1 VTGERTVLLLHC
13 PDRPRVVAT
22 VAATIADAGG
32 NIVHA
37 DQHLDAAHDLF
48 VQRVEFDLPDDARD
62 RFGELLRDVAGRFS
76 MKWELWRPGESLT
89 RIAILVSAP
98 GHCLVDLL
106 GRVSLGEI
114 RAEIACVISNHADLR
129 SQVEAHGHPFHH
141 VEAGPGS
148 DSARAHEQ
156 AVTALVDESG
166 ADLVVLARY
175 MRILS
180 AEFVERHTTINVH
193 HSFLPAF
200 TGARPY
206 HQAYARGV
214 KLIGA
219 TAHYATPELDA
230 GPIICQQVA
239 RVTHRDDVDDL
250 RRIGSD
256 LERLVLARAVHLHLE
271 RRIVTYANRTVV
283 FD

>member
-1 VTGERTVLLLHC
+1 MSSDRTVLLLRC

-48 VQRVEFDLPDDARD
+48 VQRVEFDLPTDAHQRFHDDLH
-62 RFGELLRDVAGRFS
+62 EVADRFS
-76 MKWELWRPGESLT
+76 MTWEVWRPGERKT
-89 RIAILVSAP
+89 RIAVLVSQP

-106 GRVSLGEI
+106 GRVALGELP
-114 RAEIACVISNHADLR
+114 AEIACVVSNHDALR
-129 SQVEAHGHPFHH
+129 PLVEAHGQRFHH
-141 VEAGPGS
+141 VAVGTGAGA
-148 DSARAHEQ
+148 ARAHEEEV
-156 AVTALVDESG
+156 AALVAESG
-166 ADLVVLARY
+166 AELVVLARY
-175 MRILS
+175 MRILPAS
-180 AEFVERHTTINVH
+180 FVERHVTINVH

-200 TGARPY
+200 SGARPY
-206 HQAYARGV
+206 HQAYSRGV

-230 GPIICQQVA
+230 GPIICQQVTA
-239 RVTHRDDVDDL
+239 VTHRDDVDDL

-271 RRIVTYANRTVV
+271 RRVATYANRTVV

>member
-1 VTGERTVLLLHC
+1 MRTVLLLRC

-22 VAATIADAGG
+22 VAATIADVGG
-32 NIVHA
+32 NIIHA

-62 RFGELLRDVAGRFS
+62 LFDEHLREVADRFS
-76 MKWELWRPGESLT
+76 MTWELWRPGESRT
-89 RIAILVSAP
+89 RVAILVSRP

-114 RAEIACVISNHADLR
+114 HAEIACVISNHADLR
-129 SQVEAHGHPFHH
+129 GFVEAHGYRFHH
-141 VEAGPGS
+141 VEAGADP
-148 DSARAHEQ
+148 SAGRAHEQ
-156 AVTALVDESG
+156 EVAALVEESG
-166 ADLVVLARY
+166 AELVVLARY

-200 TGARPY
+200 SGARPY
-206 HQAYARGV
+206 HQAYSRGV

-219 TAHYATPELDA
+219 TAHYATSELDG

>member
-1 VTGERTVLLLHC
+1 MSFDRTVLLLRC
-13 PDRPRVVAT
+13 PDRSRVVAT
-22 VAATIADAGG
+22 VAATIADADG

-48 VQRVEFDLPDDARD
+48 VQRVEFDLPADAHV
-62 RFGELLRDVAGRFS
+62 RFGEALREVADRFS
-76 MKWELWRPGESLT
+76 MTWELWRPGENRT
-89 RIAILVSAP
+89 RMALLVSRA

-106 GRVSLGEI
+106 GRVALGEL
-114 RAEIACVISNHADLR
+114 RADIACVVSNHADLR
-129 SQVEAHGHPFHH
+129 PVVEAHGHTFHH
-141 VEAGPGS
+141 AELDTAP
-148 DSARAHEQ
+148 DSGRAHEES
-156 AVTALVDESG
+156 VTALVEESG
-166 ADLVVLARY
+166 AELVVLARY
-175 MRILS
+175 MRVLS
-180 AEFVERHTTINVH
+180 ADFVERHTTINVH

-200 TGARPY
+200 SGARPY
-206 HQAYARGV
+206 HQAYSRGV

-230 GPIICQQVA
+230 GPIICQQVTP
-239 RVTHRDDVDDL
+239 VTHRHDVDDL

-256 LERLVLARAVHLHLE
+256 LERLVLARAVHLHVE

>member
-1 VTGERTVLLLHC
+1 MTDDRIVLLLRC
-13 PDRPRVVAT
+13 PDRPRIVAT

-48 VQRVEFDLPDDARD
+48 VQRVELDLPHDARGSFEGD
-62 RFGELLRDVAGRFS
+62 LRSVADRFS
-76 MKWELWRPGESLT
+76 MTWELWRPGEHRTSV
-89 RIAILVSAP
+89 AILASQP

-106 GRVSLGEI
+106 GRISLGELP
-114 RAEIACVISNHADLR
+114 ADVSLVASNHADHR
-129 SQVEAHGHPFHH
+129 GIVESFGLPFCH
-141 VEAGPGS
+141 VPVDPGETGAK
-148 DSARAHEQ
+148 DHEGAIA
-156 AVTALVDESG
+156 AVVEKSG
-166 ADLVVLARY
+166 AELVVLARY
-175 MRILS
+175 MRVLPPS
-180 AEFVERHTTINVH
+180 FVERHVTINVH

-200 TGARPY
+200 SGARPY

-214 KLIGA
+214 KLVGA
-219 TAHYATPELDA
+219 TAHYATAELDA

-239 RVTHRDDVDDL
+239 PVTHRDDVSDL

-256 LERLVLARAVHLHLE
+256 LERNVLARAVYLHLE
-271 RRIVTYANRTVV
+271 RRVVTYANRTVV

>member
-1 VTGERTVLLLHC
+1 MSYERTVLLLRC

-22 VAATIADAGG
+22 VAAAIADAGG

-37 DQHLDAAHDLF
+37 DQHLDAAHDFF
-48 VQRVEFDLPDDARD
+48 VQRVEFDLPAGAHE
-62 RFGELLRDVAGRFS
+62 RFGDDLRAVADRLS
-76 MKWELWRPGESLT
+76 MTWDLWRPGEGPN
-89 RIAILVSAP
+89 RVAILVSQP

-106 GRVSLGEI
+106 GRVALGELH
-114 RAEIACVISNHADLR
+114 AEIACVISNHDSLR
-129 SQVEAHGHPFHH
+129 TLVEAHGHRFHH
-141 VEAGPGS
+141 VEVGDGP
-148 DSARAHEQ
+148 DAAAAHEQ
-156 AVTALVDESG
+156 AVGSLVEDSG
-166 ADLVVLARY
+166 AELVVLARY
-175 MRILS
+175 MRILP
-180 AEFVERHTTINVH
+180 AEFVERHVTINVH

-200 TGARPY
+200 SGARPY
-206 HQAYARGV
+206 HQAYSRGV

-230 GPIICQQVA
+230 GPIICQQVTP
-239 RVTHRDDVDDL
+239 VTHRDDVDDL

-271 RRIVTYANRTVV
+271 RRVVTYANRTVV